1 MRKWRNAAVLVAALA
16 GSTLATATPATSE
29 PATATSRFVK
39 VDPTRVLDTRVG
51 LGAPKGAVTPGGSI
65 DLAAE
70 WAAPVPAP
78 DVTAVVLNVTAV
90 DATGPGFVQ
99 VYPTGRDVKGKSSNL
114 NVEAAGQT
122 IANLVVVP
130 VGADGKVTL
139 YSQSG
144 SQLVADVFGFFVTA
158 SSATDGRYM
167 PLQPSR
173 LLDTRTQAPGKLP
186 ANGSVKVA
194 VRDHGG
200 VPDRGAGAVVL
211 NVTAV
216 DATNA
221 GFLQVIPTGGSTG
234 IGTSS
239 NLNVGRGHQTI
250 PNLVIVPIGADGSVT
265 VYSQSGTDLIVDVL
279 GYFSD
284 ATVAAGADGLF
295 VPVTPGRVLDTRS
308 ATKPAA
314 GNHTMLSPRGM
325 ASIPTSDVAAVFA
338 NVTATQ
344 AATGWVQVLPGDAA
358 SSETGRYSNVNVDHD
373 NETIPNAAIA
383 NLGADGTI
391 DLYTSSSSH
400 LLVDVAGYFTTA
412 PAPIVP
418 AALSVAIDSPAAGV
432 VSGNLTVSATT
443 TGAGVLGVQFKLD
456 GTDLGAEDTVAP
468 YTAPWITADAPNG
481 DFTLTAVVRT
491 NDATMTSAPRTV
503 SVSNAIVTL
512 TFDDGWASQVNAATM
527 MQAAGL
533 HGSFFPISNFLSA
546 PYVTVAQLKQIKDMG
561 NEIGSHTET
570 HRDLTTLSTAD
581 ALQEL
586 AGSKATLETDGLG
599 PINNFVSPYG
609 STNAAVRAQIATLY
623 GSHRSIDSGP
633 AQAGIN
639 YPADHK
645 NFTIAPGYTGFN
657 FDRYNLNTRNIFGAD
672 RPLDW
677 HAKTTTAEMDSW
689 LAEAKA
695 GQLAF
700 HTSAYRND
708 AWMILVFHEV
718 TTTPTGSPTLPDG
731 TPDPFYGEYNVQP
744 ALFQQLLAQIKAS
757 GVRVLTMQ
765 QALVETGTVAG

>member
-1 MRKWRNAAVLVAALA
+1 MRRWRIAAVLVLTLA
-16 GSTLATATPATSE
+16 GSTLATAAPATSD
-29 PATATSRFVK
+29 PATATSRFVR

-51 LGAPKGAVTPGGSI
+51 LGAPKGAVAPGGSI

-70 WAAPVPAP
+70 WAAPVPPA

-99 VYPTGRDVKGKSSNL
+99 VYPAGRDVKGKSSNL
-114 NVEAAGQT
+114 NVESTGQT

-130 VGADGKVTL
+130 VGNDGEVTL
-139 YSQSG
+139 YSQGG

-173 LLDTRTQAPGKLP
+173 LLDTRLQAPGKLLSG
-186 ANGSVKVA
+186 GSVNVA

-200 VPDRGAGAVVL
+200 VPASGASAVVL

-216 DATNA
+216 DATSA
-221 GFLQVIPTGGSTG
+221 GFVQVIPTGGSTG
-234 IGTSS
+234 IGMSS
-239 NLNVGRGHQTI
+239 NLNVARGHQTI

-265 VYSQSGTDLIVDVL
+265 VYSQSGTHLIVDVL
-279 GYFSD
+279 GYFTD
-284 ATVAAGADGLF
+284 TTVAAGSDGLF
-295 VPVTPGRVLDTRS
+295 VPVTPGRVLDTRGT
-308 ATKPAA
+308 TKPAA
-314 GNHTMLSPRGM
+314 GDHTIVSPLGL
-325 ASIPTSDVAAVFA
+325 ASIPTRDVAAVFG

-344 AATGWVQVLPGDAA
+344 AATGWVQVLPGN
-358 SSETGRYSNVNVDHD
+358 SSAEETGRYSNVNVDHD
-373 NETIPNAAIA
+373 NETIPNAAVA
-383 NLGADGTI
+383 NLGTGGTI

-400 LLVDVAGYFTTA
+400 LLFDVAGYFTTA
-412 PAPIVP
+412 PAPIAP
-418 AALSVAIDSPAAGV
+418 AALSIAIDSPVAGV
-432 VSGNLTVSATT
+432 VSGNLSVSAAT
-443 TGAGVLGVQFKLD
+443 TGAGILGVQFKLN
-456 GTDLGAEDTVAP
+456 GTNLGAEDTTAP
-468 YTAPWITADAPNG
+468 YTAPWVTADAPNG
-481 DFTLTAVVRT
+481 DFTLTAVMRT
-491 NDATMTSAPRTV
+491 SDGTMTSAPVSV

-512 TFDDGWASQVNAATM
+512 TFDDGWASQLGAANMLQT
-527 MQAAGL
+527 AGL
-533 HGSFFPISNFLSA
+533 HGSFFPITNFLSA
-546 PYVTVAQLKQIKDMG
+546 PYMPVDQLKQIKDMG

-586 AGSKATLETDGLG
+586 TGSKATLEADGLG

-609 STNAAVRAQIATLY
+609 ATNAAVRAQIATVY

-657 FDRYNLNTRNIFGAD
+657 FDRYNMNTRNIFGAD

-689 LAEAKA
+689 LAEVKA
-695 GQLAF
+695 GQLAY
-700 HTSAYRND
+700 HNSTYRND

-744 ALFQQLLAQIKAS
+744 ELFQQFLTQIKAS

-765 QALVETGTVAG
+765 QALVETGTITG